1 MSELA
6 FTLSGEPFEV
16 PSAAIGW
23 RVRKMKPKGA
33 PEVVYSREG
42 GIPLIL
48 PIEADIDDLRRAA
61 PIEGRYRVDAVDEHN
76 RMIAG
81 APAGYVCVQPG
92 EVNNDAAPLASR
104 AASDNVAIEAMK
116 LNTELAKTI
125 VDRFP
130 MMMEAAATLLRA
142 ADGAG

>member
-6 FTLSGEPFEV
+6 FNLSGEPFEV

-33 PEVVYSREG
+33 PEVVYSRD

-48 PIEADIDDLRRAA
+48 PIESDIDDLRRAA
-61 PIEGRYRVDAVDEHN
+61 RSEGRYRVDPVDEHN

-81 APAGYVCVQPG
+81 AAAGYVCVQPG
-92 EVNNDAAPLASR
+92 EVNSDAAPLASR
-104 AASDNVAIEAMK
+104 ATSDNVAIEAMK
-116 LNTELAKTI
+116 LN
-125 VDRFP
+125 
-130 MMMEAAATLLRA
+130 
-142 ADGAG
+142 